1 MNPIEKAQFVLMKKG
16 GFIPIDGRP
25 TPKDFQRY
33 RDLYKKKLL
42 KFFIQVV
49 TALVDAA
56 SPRKVKEM
64 EVATAA
70 IVA

>member
-1 MNPIEKAQFVLMKKG
+1 MKKG
-16 GFIPIDGRP
+16 GFIPIYGKP
-25 TPKDFQRY
+25 TPNDFQRY
-33 RDLYKKKLL
+33 RDLYKKKLPE
-42 KFFIQVV
+42 FFIQAV

-70 IVA
+70 TVA